1 MKTLFLKLFSS
12 LQRQAILVFLILN
25 GSILAHSQGTR
36 LLREPTISETHL
48 VFTYGADI
56 WIKDLSSNYTQRITS
71 TPAVESNPQISPDGQ
86 TIAFTSNRSGNYA
99 VYSVS
104 IKGGEPKRLTWHP
117 SACYVRG
124 WSPDGIQI
132 IYATSRDSAPT
143 AINYLWSVSANGG
156 PSTKVCEQWG
166 YDGAYSP
173 DGKRLVIDRMS
184 RWESEFRGYRGGQNT
199 PLVILNLT
207 DMSEVL
213 IPNNKTRD
221 IHPVW
226 LGENTYFLSD
236 RDGISNIWSFNP
248 ATSSLKQLTTFKGS
262 DIKWLDGR
270 GNRLVFERD
279 GYLNTFDLS
288 TNTST
293 QLNINVVGDFPWAET
308 KWEDV
313 GKKATNASLSPTGK
327 RVIVEARGEIFT
339 VPVENGDTRNI
350 TKSSNAADRVPI
362 WSPNGDEI
370 AWFSDEGG
378 KGYNL
383 LIAKQ
388 DGLSKPRIIS
398 IGTSKM
404 SWEPTWSPDGK
415 FIAFVDNE
423 PQIRVVE
430 IATGAIQTADVAG
443 INIERGSMG
452 ISWSPDSEW
461 LAYSKTGDNN
471 FRGIMVWSIKDQ
483 SIHKITNSFADAFS
497 PAWDRDGKHLYF
509 LASTDV
515 GLGSGWAN
523 TSAIS
528 ANPQYAAYVVNLRK
542 EDLSPFIPKSDEE
555 VAKVDSSAAKTDTKS
570 KKKTEEKKEVEA
582 SKKVEAV
589 SIDFEHIDR
598 RTIPLPMPV
607 RNYNFILSALKGN
620 AFIGESIPNTPGS
633 TVHKFDLEKK
643 EAKKYA
649 SGVRQIAISANGEQV
664 LTQANGSWK
673 VSSSKDEGIEKGKE
687 VNLNLQMQLNRT
699 EEWKQIFEET
709 WRYEKDYL
717 YDPNMHGR
725 DWNEVHERYAPLIPY
740 VKHSS
745 DLYYILDQVNGEM
758 SVGHSFVRGGD
769 YPEVEKTVTGLL
781 GADLVVDK
789 GRWKIDRIY
798 TTESWNPGLTS
809 PLDRPGIKVKEGD
822 YIVGINGKELL
833 ATEDPYKL
841 LDGTLGIQTVI
852 HVNTN
857 PTFEGSIKETIE
869 PIRSE
874 GDLRQRAWVEDNR
887 RKVDK
892 LSNGK
897 LAYIWIPNTTNAGF
911 ISYNRYLF
919 AQQDKLGAVIDER
932 FNGGGLLD
940 DYMVDLMN
948 RSLRAAITNEAP
960 NGKHFQL
967 PAGILGPKVLLINE
981 MAGSG
986 GDYFPWA
993 FRQQKVGKLIGAT
1006 TWGGLVKSST
1016 HYAMIDGTGVTAPDN
1031 AVFDPIN
1038 NEWIAEN
1045 KGVAPDIEV
1054 RQDGLSLSKGN
1065 DPQLERAV
1073 KEVLI
1078 LVNQKGETKIERP
1091 AYPTPA
1097 KN

>member
-1 MKTLFLKLFSS
+1 MKTLVI
-12 LQRQAILVFLILN
+12 RIVFFVLIFN
-25 GSILAHSQGTR
+25 CSASVYAQGTR
-36 LLREPTISETHL
+36 LLREPTLSDSHL

-56 WIKDLSSNYTQRITS
+56 WITDLNSNYSQRITS
-71 TPAVESNPQISPDGQ
+71 TAAVESNPQLSPDGQ
-86 TIAFTSNRSGNYA
+86 TIAFTSNRSGNNA
-99 VYSVS
+99 VYTVSV
-104 IKGGEPKRLTWHP
+104 KGGEPKRLTWHP

-124 WSPDGIQI
+124 WSPDGSQI

-156 PSTKVCEQWG
+156 PSTKVCQQWG

-173 DGKRLVIDRMS
+173 DGKRMVIDRMS

-213 IPNNKTRD
+213 IPNTKTRD

-226 LGENTYFLSD
+226 LGENIYFLSD
-236 RDGISNIWSFNP
+236 RDGISNIWSFNSE
-248 ATSSLKQLTTFKGS
+248 TSSLKQLTTFTGS

-279 GYLNTFDLS
+279 GYLNTFDLNS
-288 TNTST
+288 NTAT

-313 GKKATNASLSPTGK
+313 SKKAMNASLSPTGK

-339 VPVENGDTRNI
+339 VPVENGDTRNV

-370 AWFSDEGG
+370 AWFSDEGQ

-388 DGLSKPRIIS
+388 DGLSKPRVIS
-398 IGTSKM
+398 IGSSKM
-404 SWEPTWSPDGK
+404 AWEPTWSPDGK

-443 INIERGSMG
+443 INIERGYMG
-452 ISWSPDSEW
+452 LSWSTDSEW

-471 FRGIMVWSIKDQ
+471 FRGIMVWSRKDQ

-555 VAKVDSSAAKTDTKS
+555 VIKVDSSAVKADAKS
-570 KKKTEEKKEVEA
+570 KKKTEEKKEAEPT
-582 SKKVEAV
+582 KKVEAV
-589 SIDFEHIDR
+589 TIDFDQIER

-607 RNYNFILSALKGN
+607 RNYNFMLSGLKGTVFV
-620 AFIGESIPNTPGS
+620 AESIPNTPGS
-633 TVHKFDLEKK
+633 TIHKFDLEKK

-649 SGVRQIAISANGEQV
+649 SGVGQMAISADGELV
-664 LTQANGSWK
+664 LTQVGDSWK
-673 VSSSKDEGIEKGKE
+673 VSASKDEGIEKEKA
-687 VNLNLQMQLNRT
+687 VKLNLQMQLNKT

-725 DWNEVHERYAPLIPY
+725 DWNVVHERYAPLIPF
-740 VKHSS
+740 VKHPS

-769 YPEVEKTVTGLL
+769 YPDVEKSVTGLL
-781 GADLVVDK
+781 GADLVAEN
-789 GRWKIDRIY
+789 GRWKISRIF

-822 YIVGINGKELL
+822 YIVGMNGKELL

-852 HVNTN
+852 HVNAN
-857 PTFEGSIKETIE
+857 PTFEGAVQEIVE

-911 ISYNRYLF
+911 ISFNRYLF

-932 FNGGGLLD
+932 FNGGGSLD

-1016 HYAMIDGTGVTAPDN
+1016 HYAMIDGTRVTAPDN

-1038 NEWIAEN
+1038 NVWIAEN
-1045 KGVAPDIEV
+1045 TGVAPDIEV
-1054 RQDGLSLSKGN
+1054 RQDGLSLSKGE

-1073 KEVLI
+1073 KEVMI
-1078 LVNQKGETKIERP
+1078 LVDQKGETKVVHP
-1091 AYPTPA
+1091 PYPTPA
-1097 KN
+1097 IKN